1 MLDSNGEAP
10 TRSSVMLEDDLMSKK
25 LPFSIPTFVL
35 WGSIFFSLSIYP
47 SSLSENLL
55 LPDTGVACFL
65 TEVEVSGC
73 SM

>member
-1 MLDSNGEAP
+1 MVISAVEGG
-10 TRSSVMLEDDLMSKK
+10 RHRSVMLEDDLMSKK